1 MEGRMSEI
9 KTFTDEEIR
18 EIVDRSLIRPY
29 GTDDPVNKP
38 AHYRQGGIECIDA
51 IKASMTDE
59 AFIGYCKGNTQKYLW
74 RLGLKDSALQDA
86 KKAQWY
92 LNKLIE
98 TMEAKNV

>member
-1 MEGRMSEI
+1 MPEM
-9 KTFTDEEIR
+9 KVFTKEEIAELVR
-18 EIVDRSLIRPY
+18 RSRLSEDILA
-29 GTDDPVNKP
+29 DPVNKP
-38 AHYRQGGIECIDA
+38 AHYRKGGIECIDA

-74 RLGLKDSALQDA
+74 RLGLKDNALQDA

>member
-1 MEGRMSEI
+1 MSEMKI
-9 KTFTDEEIR
+9 FTPEEIAELVQR
-18 EIVDRSLIRPY
+18 GKLKDVLA
-29 GTDDPVNKP
+29 DPVNKP